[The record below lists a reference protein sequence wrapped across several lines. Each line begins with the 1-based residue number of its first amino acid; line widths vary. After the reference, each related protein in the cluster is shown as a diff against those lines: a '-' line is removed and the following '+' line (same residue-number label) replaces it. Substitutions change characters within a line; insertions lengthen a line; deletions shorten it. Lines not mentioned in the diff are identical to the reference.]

1 MPQTIF
7 VSEGHAAGA
16 ISLVKAP
23 IVFDSEDFEGI
34 RIAAATLAKDIA
46 SVTGKEAPTVTSEQ
60 SSSPCVIIVG
70 SVQRSKLIQNLASN
84 RSIDVTLIEKKWE
97 TWCTALVDAPWDGCA
112 KALVICGSDKRGTIF
127 GIYSLSEQIGVS
139 PWYWWADVPVKRS
152 PSVYALDVKTI
163 QGPPSVKYRGIFI
176 NDEAPAL
183 SAWVH
188 EKYGQKY
195 NSEFYKRVFELLL
208 RLKANFLW
216 PAMWFGYPHPG
227 NSFFVDDPLN
237 QDLANTY
244 GIVMSTSHHE
254 PMQRAMN
261 EWFDEPY
268 NEPEQSWNWTKNKEK
283 ITNYFVE
290 GAQRASKFE
299 SVITIGMRGDG
310 DREMEV
316 ENPQEV
322 LKEVLSTQRQILS
335 DVYGQEDAVPQLIA
349 LYKEVQEY
357 YENGL
362 EIPEDVTLLFAD
374 DNFGAIRRL
383 PTEAERKRRGGAGV
397 YYHLEYVGEPRSY
410 KWLNSNS
417 LAKVWQQLDQAH
429 RRGADQIW
437 IFNVGDIK
445 PLEVPLSF
453 VMSLAWDMDT
463 MALGDL
469 PAFLEPFTTRTFGS
483 ELAVPSA
490 NLLLKYDKLI
500 ALRKHEHIEPETF
513 SLVNYSEADNILS
526 SWEALLNEAELLSTR
541 VCPEMRPAFFQLI
554 LHPIKASHIYMS
566 LQICRGKNFLFA
578 KQRRNTANHF
588 FNKSVSLFKADF
600 QLSQEYHTLLKG
612 KWNHI
617 MRQPHLGF
625 RESWHAP
632 SRDMIS
638 GLCLVQAG
646 QESNPIVGNLGVA
659 VEGSEGVRP
668 GLCNEESDRT
678 HPSRRDL
685 VSGVTLPIMEPYGP
699 ESRFFEL
706 YLRGPKALAWE
717 VSSPVDWMLVNA
729 HGTLDP
735 ALEGQDPLIQVR
747 VDWKIV
753 PDDFDDEVLLV
764 LKSDLGDYEH
774 IHVPVKQRSIPPG
787 FAGHVEADRVV
798 SIPAARFA
806 KKDVSGCWR
815 HPYLGR
821 EARGAISFRMQP
833 DPGPNRCELLY
844 PFYTFTSTIKA
855 SLLLYFTLT
864 LDVHSE
870 SPALYG
876 FSIDDK
882 DTEMHRLVQQP
893 KNPGELPPGWLES
906 VMDCVWIRQHQVD
919 LGDAGAHTLK
929 IFLHDENIALE
940 KVIIDVGGVRK
951 SYLGPAESF
960 YISPARTVASA

>member
-1 MPQTIF
+1 MP
-7 VSEGHAAGA
+7 V
-16 ISLVKAP
+16 
-23 IVFDSEDFEGI
+23 
-34 RIAAATLAKDIA
+34 RR
-46 SVTGKEAPTVTSEQ
+46 
-60 SSSPCVIIVG
+60 SSSI
-70 SVQRSKLIQNLASN
+70 
-84 RSIDVTLIEKKWE
+84 
-97 TWCTALVDAPWDGCA
+97 
-112 KALVICGSDKRGTIF
+112 
-127 GIYSLSEQIGVS
+127 
-139 PWYWWADVPVKRS
+139 
-152 PSVYALDVKTI
+152 YALDVTTV

-237 QDLANTY
+237 QQLADTY
-244 GIVMSTSHHE
+244 GIVVSTSHHE

-268 NEPEQSWNWTKNKEK
+268 NEPEQSWNWTTNKEK
-283 ITNYFVE
+283 ISKYFAE

-310 DREMEV
+310 DREMKV

-322 LKEVLSTQRQILS
+322 LREVLSTQRNIIGE
-335 DVYGQEDAVPQLIA
+335 VYGEEDAVPQLIA

-374 DNFGAIRRL
+374 DNFGTIRRL

-417 LAKVWQQLDQAH
+417 LAKVWQQLDQAQ

-453 VMSLAWDMDT
+453 VMSLAWDTNAMT
-463 MALGDL
+463 LGDL
-469 PAFLEPFTTRTFGS
+469 PAFLEPFATRTFGI
-483 ELAVPSA
+483 ELAVPAA

-500 ALRKHEHIEPETF
+500 ALRKHEHVEPETF
-513 SLVNYSEADNILS
+513 SLINYSEADNILS
-526 SWEALLNEAELLSTR
+526 RWEALLNDAEILSTR
-541 VCPEMRPAFFQLI
+541 IPTNTRPSFFQLI
-554 LHPIKASHIYMS
+554 IHPIKASHVYMS
-566 LQICRGKNFLFA
+566 LQICRGKNALYA
-578 KQRRNTANHF
+578 KQRRNTANGF
-588 FNKSVSLFKADF
+588 FDKSVSLFKADF
-600 QLSQEYHTLLKG
+600 QLSQEYHMMLNG

-625 RESWHAP
+625 RELWHAP

-638 GLCLVQAG
+638 GLCLVQAS
-646 QESNPIVGNLGVA
+646 QESNPIVGNVGVA

-685 VSGVTLPIMEPYGP
+685 VAGVTLPIMEPYGP
-699 ESRFFEL
+699 ESRSFEL
-706 YLRGPKALAWE
+706 YLRGPKALTWE
-717 VSSPVDWMLVNA
+717 VTSPVEWIPVHA
-729 HGTLDP
+729 RGTLDP
-735 ALEGQDPLIQVR
+735 TTEGQDPLIQVP
-747 VDWKIV
+747 VDWSAV
-753 PDDFDDEVLLV
+753 PEDFDNEILLV
-764 LKSDLGDYEH
+764 LQSDLGDYEH
-774 IHVPVKQRSIPPG
+774 IHVPVKHRSLPPW
-787 FAGHVEADRVV
+787 FTGHVEADRVI
-798 SIPAARFA
+798 SIPATRFVNREAR
-806 KKDVSGCWR
+806 GYWR

-821 EARGAISFRMQP
+821 EASGAVSFRMQP
-833 DPGPNRCELLY
+833 DLSLERCELLY
-844 PFYTFTSTIKA
+844 PFYTFTPTTEA
-855 SLLLYFTLT
+855 SLHLYFTLT
-864 LDVHSE
+864 LDAHAV
-870 SPALYG
+870 SPTLYG
-876 FSIDDK
+876 LSFDDK
-882 DTEMHRLVQQP
+882 DVEMHRLVQEP
-893 KNPGELPPGWLES
+893 KKAGELPPGWSES
-906 VMDCVWIRQHQVD
+906 VMDCVWIRQHQAD
-919 LGDAGAHTLK
+919 LGNPGAHTLR
-929 IFLHDENIALE
+929 IWLQDENLALE
-940 KVIIDVGGVRK
+940 KIVIDVGGVRN
-951 SYLGPAESF
+951 SYMGPSESH
-960 YISPARTVASA
+960 YVSGQPHLNESVE